1 MFKSSSCN
9 VSSCFG
15 YFSPGQSIF
24 AAMFSHHIPPK
35 KQCFFHEWC
44 FTLKQEIHQ
53 HLSIYPIISSIFKCL
68 TKNPKKWPF
77 IPLCFKNP
85 KMAFRKT
92 VVFGTLQGQQSCG
105 GPKFR
110 WVRCA
115 FWAPDDG
122 TELGQSLGGTSP
134 GSSTVERCGVLG
146 NSMGNPG
153 RSTMVILSDGIPSG
167 KHTKSY
173 WKWPFIVSFPIKKWW
188 FSIVMLV
195 YQRV

>member
-1 MFKSSSCN
+1 MYPHVLDTFLQDKAFLQLCSHI
-9 VSSCFG
+9 
-15 YFSPGQSIF
+15 IF
-24 AAMFSHHIPPK
+24 PQKTM
-35 KQCFFHEWC
+35 FFHEWC

-68 TKNPKKWPF
+68 TKIKKMAFHPPVFQKFQKWP
-77 IPLCFKNP
+77 
-85 KMAFRKT
+85 FRKT

-173 WKWPFIVSFPIKKWW
+173 WKWPFIVSFPIKNGD
-188 FSIVMLV
+188 FP
-195 YQRV
+195 